1 MPNKRQERLLSI
13 LIEKEDWMTSKQLA
27 KLLEVTDRTIRSDI
41 DAINKSMDPPPVE
54 SNVRMGYRA
63 AAVNTVSLSEKR
75 PPGAESA
82 LSGAAEIPQTP
93 GARCI
98 YMIQRM
104 LFEIQWLNLLEL
116 QNQIYISDSSLQN
129 DLKRIRKMLEP
140 YPALKLVREK
150 KRISIQGD
158 ERSKRKLYRDLLVAE
173 VQDNFLNLD
182 RLAYL
187 YKNFDLIEVKDIFV
201 KVLEEYDYSI
211 HEALFAMLILHA
223 GTSIERMSAC
233 HYVPMDETQ
242 AGLEDTIEYQISKTF
257 FERVSGR
264 LHIRVQEGEIGLF
277 ALVIMGRQASN
288 YTSDHIKF
296 EGRWLNSRKLVQGA
310 LDRLNE
316 VFRVDFSKDE
326 DLMAGLKMHFRGLVE
341 RTKNKVVLEDI
352 FLEEIKEKYPL
363 IFEMGVYVVA
373 YLQEVLRMPVAEA
386 ESGFIALHLGAASE
400 RLNETSKYRVVMIFP
415 YNQVFSEMCEKKVLD
430 MFGDRMRIVKKFHYF
445 EEEKIRQEEP
455 DLILTT
461 FPVQHKLEIPTLSI
475 SLFVDSDT
483 EAGILQMLNSLD
495 KKKFRLEFSAHIG
508 HLLRKEHYYQDLDLK
523 TPEEVITC
531 LCKSLERAGVV
542 DGEFRDIVLSREQM
556 APTSFAN
563 ALAIPH
569 AFRAFATKSTI
580 AVAQLRSPIQWGAF
594 EVRLVM
600 LFAINKADQRM
611 IKIFFDW
618 ISDIISCQELLAQLI
633 SGCDYETFIERIME

>member
-13 LIEKEDWMTSKQLA
+13 LLEHEGWMTSRQLA
-27 KLLEVTDRTIRSDI
+27 KLLGVTDRTIRSDI
-41 DAINKSMDPPPVE
+41 DAINKAIDPAPVE
-54 SNVRMGYRA
+54 SNVRLGYRA
-63 AAVNTVSLSEKR
+63 VAADTMCLATGKAHSGDPAL
-75 PPGAESA
+75 PGV
-82 LSGAAEIPQTP
+82 GEIPQTP

-116 QNQIYISDSSLQN
+116 QNQIYISDYSIQN
-129 DLKRIRKMLEP
+129 DLKRIRKMIEP
-140 YPALKLVREK
+140 YPGLKLVKEK
-150 KRISIQGD
+150 KCISLQGD
-158 ERSKRKLYRDLLVAE
+158 ERIKRKLYRDLLVAE

-211 HEALFAMLILHA
+211 HEALFSMLILHA

-233 HYVPMDETQ
+233 HYVQMDDAL
-242 AGLEDTIEYQISKTF
+242 AGLEGTIEYQISKTF
-257 FERVSGR
+257 FERVSRR

-288 YTSDHIKF
+288 YTSDHVKF
-296 EGRWLNSRKLVQGA
+296 NGRWLNSRKLVQGA

-316 VFRVDFSKDE
+316 VFRVDFGKDE
-326 DLMAGLKMHFRGLVE
+326 DLRAGLKMHFRGLVE

-373 YLQEVLRMPVAEA
+373 YLEEVLEMPVSEV

-400 RLNETSKYRVVMIFP
+400 RLNEANKYRVVMIFP
-415 YNQVFSEMCEKKVLD
+415 YNQVFSEMCVKKVLD
-430 MFGDRMRIVKKFHYF
+430 MFGDRMKIVENFHYF
-445 EEEKIRQEEP
+445 EEEKIRQAEP

-461 FPVQHKLEIPTLSI
+461 FPIQHTLEVPTLSI

-531 LCKSLERAGVV
+531 LCKSLEEAGVV
-542 DGEFRDIVLSREQM
+542 DGEFRDIVRNREQM

-580 AVAQLRSPIQWGAF
+580 AVAQLRNPVQWGAF

-618 ISDIISCQELLAQLI
+618 VSDMISCPGLLAQLT
-633 SGCDYETFIERIME
+633 SGCDYETFIERVME

>member
-13 LIEKEDWMTSKQLA
+13 LLEKEDWMTSKQLA

-41 DAINKSMDPPPVE
+41 DAINKSMNPPLVE
-54 SNVRMGYRA
+54 SNIRKGYRA
-63 AAVNTVSLSEKR
+63 AAVNMVSLSDKR
-75 PPGAESA
+75 LPAADSVFPGT
-82 LSGAAEIPQTP
+82 AEIPQTP

-116 QNQIYISDSSLQN
+116 QNQIYVSDYSLQN

-140 YPALKLVREK
+140 YPGLKLVREK

-201 KVLEEYDYSI
+201 RVLEEYDYSI
-211 HEALFAMLILHA
+211 HEAMFAMLILHA

-233 HYVPMDETQ
+233 HYVQMDETQ

-257 FERVSGR
+257 FERVSRR
-264 LHIRVQEGEIGLF
+264 LHIQVQEGEIGLF

-288 YTSDHIKF
+288 YASDHMRF
-296 EGRWLNSRKLVQGA
+296 EGRWLNSRKLAEGA

-316 VFRVDFSKDE
+316 VFRVDFGRDE

-373 YLQEVLRMPVAEA
+373 YLEEVLKVPVAEA

-400 RLNETSKYRVVMIFP
+400 RLNEASKYRVVMIFP

-430 MFGDRMRIVKKFHYF
+430 MFGDRMKIVKKFHYF
-445 EEEKIRQEEP
+445 EEEKVRQAEP

-461 FPVQHKLEIPTLSI
+461 FPIQHKMEIPTLAI

-508 HLLRKEHYYQDLDLK
+508 HLLRREHYYQDLDLK
-523 TPEEVITC
+523 TPEEVISC

-542 DGEFRDIVLSREQM
+542 DREFRDIVLSREQM

-580 AVAQLRSPIQWGAF
+580 AVAQLRNPIQWGAF

-618 ISDIISCQELLAQLI
+618 ISDIISCQELLARLTA
-633 SGCDYETFIERIME
+633 GCDYDTFIERVME